1 MIYSLN
7 MVFSG
12 WFTLK
17 PWIYSLNMV
26 FFAELWVNSHIAIE
40 NGQIVDLPSS
50 KMAIVHSDVGLPE
63 GKRKKMGNDWPCPQ
77 PANRPCLQ
85 FAGSN
90 WQLGG
95 WVSAIEAT
103 WLGFMYDM
111 YWYVPKFM
119 AHYGTFSSRAWRCF
133 EDMMHFFMGKLAFF
147 FWWVALVIPQL
158 LGSNHQPEKID
169 MSKSHGMDVR
179 EVDWH
184 ALIAPYDISTLYLYK
199 IV

>member
-1 MIYSLN
+1 M
-7 MVFSG
+7 
-12 WFTLK
+12 
-17 PWIYSLNMV
+17 IYSLNMV

-63 GKRKKMGNDWPCPQ
+63 GKQKKMGNDWPCPQ

-133 EDMMHFFMGKLAFF
+133 EDMMHFFFGKAGLFF
-147 FWWVALVIPQL
+147 LV
-158 LGSNHQPEKID
+158 GSPGNSSTPGIESPAWK
-169 MSKSHGMDVR
+169 
-179 EVDWH
+179 DWH
-184 ALIAPYDISTLYLYK
+184 VQESWNGCSGSWLARIDCTIWYIYFIS
-199 IV
+199 V